1 MSEHPELLN
10 VRSLAVIMTAA
21 PLSLLLVFSAID
33 LSWTNLSQHQTPTKN
48 TAEMVPKVQQ
58 AKNSFDR

>member
-1 MSEHPELLN
+1 MSEHPEILN
-10 VRSLAVIMTAA
+10 VRSLATILTAA

-33 LSWTNLSQHQTPTKN
+33 LSWTNLSHHPSPTKN

-58 AKNSFDR
+58 VKNSLDR